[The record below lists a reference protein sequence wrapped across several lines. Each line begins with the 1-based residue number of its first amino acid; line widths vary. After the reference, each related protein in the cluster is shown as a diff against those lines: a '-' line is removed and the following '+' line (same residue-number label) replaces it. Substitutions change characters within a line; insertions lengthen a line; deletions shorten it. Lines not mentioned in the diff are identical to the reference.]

1 MAQQLTQLCEG
12 LGPEL
17 ARQAMYWC
25 RSVHWTSQAFQVKV
39 ACTANSSHIPDFC
52 PTPYNQSHCTTFLQD
67 GAVPCWPLV
76 LRDTYD
82 ASPLKCIQPSCLSP
96 QAGMSSCSLLGP
108 SLLCRTAELVPC
120 SVPMQISTEAVL
132 RAHSAPQHP
141 QLQRKSL
148 VHCRTAVVPCSVK
161 VLCDGLAVLAA
172 YSVPQHCPQYREC
185 SLCPAG
191 HNHALLSRVLCSGL
205 AVLASHSGPQP

>member
-39 ACTANSSHIPDFC
+39 ACTANSSHIPNFC

-82 ASPLKCIQPSCLSP
+82 ASPLTCIQCSCLTHRLRCPPSYFWVLACP
-96 QAGMSSCSLLGP
+96 EDRAGA
-108 SLLCRTAELVPC
+108 LLC
-120 SVPMQISTEAVL
+120 
-132 RAHSAPQHP
+132 
-141 QLQRKSL
+141 
-148 VHCRTAVVPCSVK
+148 
-161 VLCDGLAVLAA
+161 
-172 YSVPQHCPQYREC
+172 
-185 SLCPAG
+185 
-191 HNHALLSRVLCSGL
+191 HNAD
-205 AVLASHSGPQP
+205 